1 MLAPSEAIAFFRQKA
16 RVPTERFGEVMN
28 EAHSRG
34 FAVAGATSDAL
45 LRDLK
50 AAVNSAI
57 TDGTTLK
64 EFQKSFD
71 QIVKKHGWD
80 HGGDAG
86 WRAKIIYDT
95 NLSTAYAAGQY
106 AQMSTPE
113 ARDIFPAWRYIHHAC
128 PHPRAEHVA
137 WDGLVL
143 ANDDPW
149 WNTHFPPNGWRC
161 HCTVE
166 PVTRSE
172 MRRNNWQI
180 TEAPPLDLR
189 PWKNP
194 ATGKTEMVPKG
205 IDPSFA
211 YNPGK
216 AWQDHQ
222 AAKAEIMPKLEP
234 RPSTVPVPAKPGP
247 IAPVPVGP
255 VPSTP
260 VPSHLI
266 PTHPAHVPIMPQAER
281 EKQQVEDI
289 HLLLKPEAQGE
300 VTAGTLPV
308 EVQKILGSKT
318 PDVILSKET
327 LDKNRKH
334 IEVDKLYPDLPKFI
348 SNPQVVLP
356 AKTERHLRLIS
367 TYGGKPYSVIVK
379 RTGNRL
385 LNYLESFQQISLKEV
400 RRLILKTT
408 PVFGS
413 DEDFIER

>member
-1 MLAPSEAIAFFRQKA
+1 MLEAALLAPSEAIAFFRQKGL
-16 RVPTERFGEVMN
+16 VSTERYGEVMN

-64 EFQKSFD
+64 DFQKSFD

-106 AQMSTPE
+106 AQMATPE

-166 PVTRSE
+166 PVTRSD
-172 MRRNNWQI
+172 MRRNKWQI
-180 TEAPPLDLR
+180 TDAPPLDLR

-222 AAKAEIMPKLEP
+222 AAKATVQPKLEP
-234 RPSTVPVPAKPGP
+234 RTHIG
-247 IAPVPVGP
+247 
-255 VPSTP
+255 STP
-260 VPSHLI
+260 VH
-266 PTHPAHVPIMPQAER
+266 HVPAAVR
-281 EKQQVEDI
+281 EKQQAEDI
-289 HLLLKPEAQGE
+289 IQLLKPEAQGE
-300 VTAGTLPV
+300 VTAATLPQN
-308 EVQKILGSKT
+308 VQTLLGSET
-318 PDVILSKET
+318 PDVLLSRDM
-327 LDKNRKH
+327 LGKNPEKH
-334 IEVDKLYPDLPKFI
+334 SDMDGLYP
-348 SNPQVVLP
+348 VLP
-356 AKTERHLRLIS
+356 QLVNKPSIVFQGNTERHLKLLS
-367 TYGGKPYSVIVK
+367 DYKGKTYSIIVK
-379 RTGNRL
+379 RTHDRL
-385 LNYLESFQQISLKEV
+385 HNYIVSFQRLRMQELKRLFRQRSPLLGV
-400 RRLILKTT
+400 R
-408 PVFGS
+408 
-413 DEDFIER
+413 EDLPEKD